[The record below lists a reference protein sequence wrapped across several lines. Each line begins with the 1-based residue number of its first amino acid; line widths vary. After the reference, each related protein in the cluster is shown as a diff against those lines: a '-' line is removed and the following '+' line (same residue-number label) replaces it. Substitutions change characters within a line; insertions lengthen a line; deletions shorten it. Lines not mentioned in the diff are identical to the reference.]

1 LRNLLPT
8 YDNPNKKLKL
18 EMATIEEIANM
29 IKEDWHRMEGKLVEN
44 AKSIKKLREERDHWK
59 DLFEEEKN
67 ERIR

>member
-1 LRNLLPT
+1 
-8 YDNPNKKLKL
+8 
-18 EMATIEEIANM
+18 MATIEEIANM